1 MNKCIYVDVCL
12 CECINVCIYC
22 MYACIY
28 VCICVF
34 MFALVNEC
42 TCECIYVF
50 INVCL
55 YVFMYHTLKIL
66 KKTTATRISNLCM
79 KLCMNAY
86 EYVCAGMHV

>member
-66 KKTTATRISNLCM
+66 KKNDGNQNFEFM
-79 KLCMNAY
+79 Y
-86 EYVCAGMHV
+86 EIVYECL